1 MSTKSRSLALLLLAL
16 SIFCFFVMYGRFQP
30 GTALFCGL
38 GLFLCVPVALLQNR
52 NREELRYVIR
62 HLDELQQEGRIDL
75 IKDLGNNEA
84 ERTNPLTNT
93 IRTFIKSMRSLF
105 LKIQGNLHQFT
116 FNFYR
121 LERQLRA
128 FFKSFSIISE
138 KIGEGAESGQVI
150 SDAVSTQQV
159 SFNEILRTAQE
170 LARLASEMD
179 ESVSVVNDG
188 AGTGK
193 AKLTNMK
200 QTFDQVTEQTS
211 LLAAKSRTLSERT
224 DVIQSVVGSITNIA
238 DQTNLLALNASIEA
252 ARAGEAGRGFAVV
265 AEEVKKLADESK
277 EATTKVSDCLN
288 ALVEEVQETTHG
300 VENMSTM
307 IHDTASTIH
316 DVTAEIETV
325 LTGIVGIS
333 NSSQQ
338 VAAGAAELDAS
349 AVGLAATSET
359 VTTETTRTKEIL
371 SSIEG
376 QLRKLIVTAKD
387 LEATAKAGSK
397 DASESISVLRL
408 IKVMTPTDFVEMT
421 RGAIE
426 AHKAWIDGLK
436 KSLETGE
443 ISVETDPTRCRFGI
457 FLSFVE
463 RPKEVTD
470 EIWRKTI
477 QMHKDFH
484 NYGHKMETALE
495 SDDHLTATH
504 IYKEAEALSTLLI
517 KSLHQIIELCR

>member
-1 MSTKSRSLALLLLAL
+1 M
-16 SIFCFFVMYGRFQP
+16 
-30 GTALFCGL
+30 
-38 GLFLCVPVALLQNR
+38 
-52 NREELRYVIR
+52 
-62 HLDELQQEGRIDL
+62 
-75 IKDLGNNEA
+75 
-84 ERTNPLTNT
+84 
-93 IRTFIKSMRSLF
+93 
-105 LKIQGNLHQFT
+105 
-116 FNFYR
+116 
-121 LERQLRA
+121 
-128 FFKSFSIISE
+128 
-138 KIGEGAESGQVI
+138 
-150 SDAVSTQQV
+150 
-159 SFNEILRTAQE
+159 
-170 LARLASEMD
+170 
-179 ESVSVVNDG
+179 
-188 AGTGK
+188 
-193 AKLTNMK
+193 
-200 QTFDQVTEQTS
+200 
-211 LLAAKSRTLSERT
+211 
-224 DVIQSVVGSITNIA
+224 
-238 DQTNLLALNASIEA
+238 
-252 ARAGEAGRGFAVV
+252 
-265 AEEVKKLADESK
+265 ADESK

-376 QLRKLIVTAKD
+376 QLRKLIVTAED

-436 KSLETGE
+436 KSNYQIGRA
-443 ISVETDPTRCRFGI
+443 SCR
-457 FLSFVE
+457 E
-463 RPKEVTD
+463 RV
-470 EIWRKTI
+470 
-477 QMHKDFH
+477 
-484 NYGHKMETALE
+484 
-495 SDDHLTATH
+495 
-504 IYKEAEALSTLLI
+504 
-517 KSLHQIIELCR
+517 